1 MSKQRIE
8 DAPINFAEEIIADV
22 KNTKDGA
29 VLKCEYILQDKHRL
43 NAFQQQLPYY
53 TC

>member
-22 KNTKDGA
+22 KTPKME
-29 VLKCEYILQDKHRL
+29 L
-43 NAFQQQLPYY
+43 F
-53 TC
+53 

>member
-29 VLKCEYILQDKHRL
+29 VLKCVQCRSD
-43 NAFQQQLPYY
+43 
-53 TC
+53 